1 MKIAVIGSGI
11 SGLAAAWLL
20 RRHADV
26 RVYEKNAYAGG
37 HTNTVQ
43 VPGGPAVDTGFIV
56 FNERNYPE
64 FAAMLGHLKVA
75 SQASDMS
82 FAASIGGGRLEYAGD
97 NLNTLFAQR
106 WNLFDRSHWRML
118 LDITRFN
125 RDAKRALG
133 SGLGADLTLGEF
145 ILQGRYGDELSR
157 RYLLPMAAAIWS
169 CPVGAMLQFPAASF
183 LKFFENHG
191 LLGLMDRPRWRT
203 VTGGSREYVK
213 QLLEGLGDRVQLN
226 TAVTQVRRTPE
237 GVRVRDA
244 SGNEALYDRVV
255 MAAHGDESLAMLA
268 DATAEERALLGAFQY
283 QENRAL
289 LHTDAALMPKRRSV
303 WASWN
308 YLAEFGLV
316 GPPACGGRP
325 AKGSERSFERAHTNV
340 RPGSQAEQGER
351 SAAGGAGHGTR
362 DGSLDDSDKEDR
374 VSVTYWMN
382 RLQGLPG
389 DRDYFVTLNPL
400 AEPAPESVIYDTLY
414 MHPVFTREAMRAQQE
429 LPAIQGRSGIWFC
442 GAWSGYGFHEDGLRS
457 ATRAVRTMGYPIPWE
472 QAPALETD
480 SAAIPVWAKPLAE
493 QQ

>member
-20 RRHADV
+20 RKHADV

-37 HTNTVQ
+37 HTNTIQ

-145 ILQGRYGDELSR
+145 ILQGRYGDGLSR

-191 LLGLMDRPRWRT
+191 LLGLMDRPCWRT
-203 VTGGSREYVK
+203 VSGGSREYVK

-268 DATAEERALLGAFQY
+268 DVTAEERTLLGAFRY

-308 YLAEFGLV
+308 YLA
-316 GPPACGGRP
+316 
-325 AKGSERSFERAHTNV
+325 
-340 RPGSQAEQGER
+340 AETGEE
-351 SAAGGAGHGTR
+351 T
-362 DGSLDDSDKEDR
+362 K

-472 QAPALETD
+472 QEPAVETD
-480 SAAIPVWAKPLAE
+480 TAAIPVWAKPLAE

>member
-20 RRHADV
+20 RRHAEV
-26 RVYEKNAYAGG
+26 RVYEKNAYVGG
-37 HTNTVQ
+37 HTNTIQ

-64 FAAMLGHLKVA
+64 LTAMFRHLKVA

-125 RDAKRALG
+125 RDAKRALS
-133 SGLGADLTLGEF
+133 SGLQLDQTLGDF
-145 ILQGRYGDELSR
+145 IMQGRYGDELSR

-169 CPVGAMLQFPAASF
+169 CPVGAMLKFPAASF

-191 LLGLMDRPRWRT
+191 LLDLMDRPRWRT

-213 QLLEGLGDRVQLN
+213 KLLEDLGTRVQLD
-226 TAVTQVRRTPE
+226 TAVTQVRRAPE
-237 GVRVRDA
+237 GVWVRDT

-268 DATAEERALLGAFQY
+268 SPTAEERKLLGAFEY

-289 LHTDAALMPKRRSV
+289 LHTDAALMPKRKSV

-308 YLAEFGLV
+308 YLSEFGRV
-316 GPPACGGRP
+316 GSAACGGRP
-325 AKGSERSFERAHTNV
+325 AKGSEHSSERARTNA
-340 RPGSQAEQGER
+340 RPGPQAEQGMR
-351 SAAGGAGHGTR
+351 SAAGGAGRGTR
-362 DGSLDDSDKEDR
+362 DGCMDDSDKEDAG
-374 VSVTYWMN
+374 VSH
-382 RLQGLPG
+382 LLDEP
-389 DRDYFVTLNPL
+389 P
-400 AEPAPESVIYDTLY
+400 AEPVW
-414 MHPVFTREAMRAQQE
+414 
-429 LPAIQGRSGIWFC
+429 RSGVFRHPQSLDRARPGQRHLRHSIY
-442 GAWSGYGFHEDGLRS
+442 ASGVHPGSHAGPAGVARHPGPGSHLVLWRLVRLRL
-457 ATRAVRTMGYPIPWE
+457 P
-472 QAPALETD
+472 
-480 SAAIPVWAKPLAE
+480 
-493 QQ
+493 

>member
-20 RRHADV
+20 RRHAEV
-26 RVYEKNAYAGG
+26 RVYEKNAYVGG
-37 HTNTVQ
+37 HTNTIQ

-64 FAAMLGHLKVA
+64 LTAMFRHLKVA

-125 RDAKRALG
+125 RDAKRALS
-133 SGLGADLTLGEF
+133 SGLQLDQTLGDF
-145 ILQGRYGDELSR
+145 IMQGRYGDELSR

-169 CPVGAMLQFPAASF
+169 CPVGAMLKFPAASF

-191 LLGLMDRPRWRT
+191 LLDLMDRPRWRT

-213 QLLEGLGDRVQLN
+213 KLLEDLGTRVQLN
-226 TAVTQVRRTPE
+226 TAVTQVRRAPE
-237 GVRVRDA
+237 GVWVRDT

-268 DATAEERALLGAFQY
+268 SPTAEERKLLGAFEY

-289 LHTDAALMPKRRSV
+289 LHTDAALMPKRRNV

-308 YLAEFGLV
+308 YMTDANQE
-316 GPPACGGRP
+316 
-325 AKGSERSFERAHTNV
+325 ET
-340 RPGSQAEQGER
+340 Q
-351 SAAGGAGHGTR
+351 
-362 DGSLDDSDKEDR
+362 

-382 RLQGLPG
+382 RLQNLSG
-389 DRDYFVTLNPL
+389 DREYFVTLNPL
-400 AEPAPESVIYDTLY
+400 TEPAPGSVIYDTLY

-429 LPAIQGRSGIWFC
+429 LPAIQGRDRIWFC

-457 ATRAVRTMGYPIPWE
+457 ATRAVRSMGYSIPWE
-472 QAPALETD
+472 QGSHGEVSAPDPTLWAQPALE
-480 SAAIPVWAKPLAE
+480 E
-493 QQ
+493 R

>member
-20 RRHADV
+20 RRHAEV
-26 RVYEKNAYAGG
+26 RVYEKNAYVGG
-37 HTNTVQ
+37 HTNTIQ

-64 FAAMLGHLKVA
+64 LTAMFRHLKVA

-125 RDAKRALG
+125 RDAKRALS
-133 SGLGADLTLGEF
+133 SGLQLDQTLGDF
-145 ILQGRYGDELSR
+145 IMQGRYGDELSR

-169 CPVGAMLQFPAASF
+169 CPVGAMLKFPAASF

-191 LLGLMDRPRWRT
+191 LLDLMDRPRWRT

-213 QLLEGLGDRVQLN
+213 KLLEDLGTRVQLN
-226 TAVTQVRRTPE
+226 TAVTQVRRAPE
-237 GVRVRDA
+237 GVWVRDT

-255 MAAHGDESLAMLA
+255 MAAHGDESLAILA
-268 DATAEERALLGAFQY
+268 SPTAEERKLLGAFEY

-289 LHTDAALMPKRRSV
+289 LHTDAALMPKRRNV

-308 YLAEFGLV
+308 YMTDANQE
-316 GPPACGGRP
+316 
-325 AKGSERSFERAHTNV
+325 ET
-340 RPGSQAEQGER
+340 Q
-351 SAAGGAGHGTR
+351 
-362 DGSLDDSDKEDR
+362 

-382 RLQGLPG
+382 RLQNLSG
-389 DRDYFVTLNPL
+389 DREYFVTLNPL
-400 AEPAPESVIYDTLY
+400 TEPAPGSVIYDTLY

-429 LPAIQGRSGIWFC
+429 LPAIQGRDRIWFC

-457 ATRAVRTMGYPIPWE
+457 ATRAVRSMGYSIPWE
-472 QAPALETD
+472 QGSHGEVSAPDPTLWAQPALE
-480 SAAIPVWAKPLAE
+480 E
-493 QQ
+493 R

>member
-20 RRHADV
+20 RKHADV

-37 HTNTVQ
+37 HTNTIQ

-56 FNERNYPE
+56 FNECNYPE

-145 ILQGRYGDELSR
+145 ILQGRYGDGLSR

-203 VTGGSREYVK
+203 VSGGSREYVK

-268 DATAEERALLGAFQY
+268 DVTAEERTLLGAFRY

-308 YLAEFGLV
+308 YLA
-316 GPPACGGRP
+316 
-325 AKGSERSFERAHTNV
+325 
-340 RPGSQAEQGER
+340 AETGEE
-351 SAAGGAGHGTR
+351 T
-362 DGSLDDSDKEDR
+362 K

-414 MHPVFTREAMRAQQE
+414 MHPVFTREAMRAQEE

-472 QAPALETD
+472 QVPGVEID
-480 SAAIPVWAKPLAE
+480 SAAIPVWGKPLAE